1 MSKKII
7 AFAGS
12 NSINGVNQQLIEA
25 VSKLVTKVEI
35 EIIDLKDYP
44 AVIYSI
50 PEETNNGFPKTMIDL
65 KDKLAEAN
73 GYIISTPEH
82 NGSMTAVLKNTI
94 DWLSR
99 QGRSVF
105 NDNPTVFL
113 STSPGARGGIS
124 ALNHLSSIMP
134 YQGAKVIG
142 SHAVGSFGEKVQ
154 DGVLVKEDDKNA
166 ITTLIHQLE
175 DQI

>member
-12 NSINGVNQQLIEA
+12 NSINGVNEQLIQA
-25 VSKLVTKVEI
+25 VSKLVTKVEV
-35 EIIDLKDYP
+35 EILDLKDYP
-44 AVIYSI
+44 AGLYGI
-50 PEETNNGFPKTMIDL
+50 PEETENGFPQTMVDL
-65 KDKLAEAN
+65 KAKLAEAD

-82 NGSMTAVLKNTI
+82 NGSLPAVFKNTI
-94 DWLSR
+94 DWLSC

-113 STSPGARGGIS
+113 STSPGPRGGLS
-124 ALNHLSSIMP
+124 ALTHLAAIMP
-134 YQGAKVIG
+134 YQGVKVIG

-154 DGVLVKEDDKNA
+154 NGELVNQVDKNA
-166 ITTLIHQLE
+166 ITSLIQQLE
-175 DQI
+175 EQI